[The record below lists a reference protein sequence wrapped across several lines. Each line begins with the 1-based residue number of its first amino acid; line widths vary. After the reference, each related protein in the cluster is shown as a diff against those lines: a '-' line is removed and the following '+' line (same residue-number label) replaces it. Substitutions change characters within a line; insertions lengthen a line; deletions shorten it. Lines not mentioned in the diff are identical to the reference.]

1 MDQQVCYLSNVS
13 SSPSHL
19 GQSNGHGLTFKVC
32 LEEMAWHV
40 LHLRSYLA
48 ALFDKVFERDEN

>member
-1 MDQQVCYLSNVS
+1 MSYLPNVS

-19 GQSNGHGLTFKVC
+19 DQSNPCSLTFQVC

-48 ALFDKVFERDEN
+48 ALFDKGFERDGN